1 MSMSLITHTCK
12 CTEKLKITMEYQE
25 IMHQRISIA
34 VCAVEDTLSNYACIN
49 LQGQEIRSFN
59 NLKELELDSI
69 TILIMKNLLMVGMV
83 PMVLAVALEAFHTN
97 KESKL
102 IQEWVGPAVQVKI
115 CARS

>member
-1 MSMSLITHTCK
+1 MFLITLTCK
-12 CTEKLKITMEYQE
+12 CTEKLRITMEYQE
-25 IMHQRISIA
+25 IMPQRTSIA
-34 VCAVEDTLSNYACIN
+34 AFAVEDILRNCACTN
-49 LQGQEIRSFN
+49 LQGLEIRSFN

-115 CARS
+115 CAR